1 MFYNSISPCRLQD
14 DTEIF
19 EPDQILVDKS
29 STGKDRR
36 WRERK
41 MANELL
47 ALAYDS
53 IDEKKAM
60 RLRDCAKMLT
70 YRVYDDGQKRI
81 DSISSCRVR
90 LCPICAWRRSLKV
103 FYNTQKIIEYLNNK
117 QQYNYI
123 FLTLTMRNCK
133 ANQLNDTLDLVF
145 KSWNR
150 FMQLDAL
157 KSAVKGWYRG
167 VEITHDTDEYITD
180 ERYKRA
186 KKYYDMRGIAVGD
199 YNDNFDTYHP
209 HIHCILVVNKSYF
222 TSRQYISQDKFSEL
236 WAQSARLD
244 YKPICDIRKIKGDY
258 NKAVAELSKYSC
270 KTNDYIITDD
280 WDLTVESVRTLDV
293 ALRNRRLVAYGG
305 IMRDVNKLLKLED
318 ADNGSLLD
326 VGEQADKLDGDYFL
340 ESYFWYSGYRQYYK
354 IVD

>member
-1 MFYNSISPCRLQD
+1 MQD
-14 DTEIF
+14 STEF
-19 EPDQILVDKS
+19 FTADQILTDLS
-29 STGKDRR
+29 STGKDRK

-60 RLRDCAKMLT
+60 RLRDCANILT
-70 YRVYDDGQKRI
+70 YRVYDDGQKRV
-81 DSISSCRVR
+81 DSINSCRIR

-117 QQYNYI
+117 QQYSYI

-133 ANQLNDTLDLVF
+133 ADELNDTLDLVF

-150 FMQLDAL
+150 FMQLDSL

-167 VEITHDTDEYITD
+167 LEITHNC
-180 ERYKRA
+180 
-186 KKYYDMRGIAVGD
+186 D
-199 YNDNFDTYHP
+199 YNSESYDTYHP
-209 HIHCILVVNKSYF
+209 HIHCIFAVNKSYF
-222 TSRQYISQDKFSEL
+222 TSKNYISQEKFSKL

-280 WDLTVESVRTLDV
+280 WDLTIESVRTLDV

-305 IMRDVNKLLKLED
+305 IMRDINKLLKLED
-318 ADNGSLLD
+318 AENGSLLD
-326 VGEQADKLDGDYFL
+326 VGDNADKLDGDYFL